1 MFFIY
6 YILTANIIQQKSL
19 HDKLLIFSVPEYFL
33 GIKGEKT
40 CAGGNVIMDTIGC
53 RDACDFLE
61 IPRRGTFKEGR
72 NCYKALNGKCRQDGR
87 QGKKVF
93 LICKSAGNL
102 TQYKNKDR
110 L

>member
-1 MFFIY
+1 
-6 YILTANIIQQKSL
+6 
-19 HDKLLIFSVPEYFL
+19 
-33 GIKGEKT
+33 
-40 CAGGNVIMDTIGC
+40 MDTIGC

-102 TQYKNKDR
+102 TQYKNKDK
-110 L
+110 LEFLKHFIII